1 MIEWRSVTKRYA
13 GAASAAVD
21 NFSYTVATGSFT
33 VLLGS
38 SGSGKSTLLSL
49 INRMVDPTQGA
60 VLIDGVDVAGEN
72 PVALRRRIGTV
83 LQNGGLFPHRR
94 VIDNVATVARLNGAS
109 KAQARTAAA
118 EKMELVGLDASLAQ
132 RYPAQLSGGQAQR
145 VGVARALSGGADILL
160 MDEPF
165 GAVDPIQRRALQH
178 EIVDLHDRLGTTIV
192 FVTHDVDE
200 ALLLADDIIVLE
212 EHARIAQAG
221 SPAELLERPA
231 NDFVRDFLGKHRS
244 LHLEGGRVVDADG
257 RVLGVME

>member
-1 MIEWRSVTKRYA
+1 M
-13 GAASAAVD
+13 AVD

-38 SGSGKSTLLSL
+38 SGSGKSTLLSM
-49 INRMVDPTQGA
+49 INRMVEPTQGT

-109 KAQARTAAA
+109 KAQARAAAA

-165 GAVDPIQRRALQH
+165 GAVDP
-178 EIVDLHDRLGTTIV
+178 
-192 FVTHDVDE
+192 
-200 ALLLADDIIVLE
+200 
-212 EHARIAQAG
+212 
-221 SPAELLERPA
+221 S
-231 NDFVRDFLGKHRS
+231 
-244 LHLEGGRVVDADG
+244 
-257 RVLGVME
+257 